1 MLPFLKNNRCIEI
14 IRNIEFYWDCDEYIS
29 RTIYQYY
36 KEWIPISGSTK
47 RSVN

>member
-1 MLPFLKNNRCIEI
+1 MLPFLKNNRSIEI
-14 IRNIEFYWDCDEYIS
+14 IRNIEINWDCDEYNS
-29 RTIYQYY
+29 RSIYQNY